1 MPLALSQVFRLMEF
15 AEVGFLRELEPAAE
29 HDLRSFRARLL
40 GEVQLMVVS

>member
-15 AEVGFLRELEPAAE
+15 AEAGFLRELEPGGE
-29 HDLRSFRARLL
+29 HDLFRARLL